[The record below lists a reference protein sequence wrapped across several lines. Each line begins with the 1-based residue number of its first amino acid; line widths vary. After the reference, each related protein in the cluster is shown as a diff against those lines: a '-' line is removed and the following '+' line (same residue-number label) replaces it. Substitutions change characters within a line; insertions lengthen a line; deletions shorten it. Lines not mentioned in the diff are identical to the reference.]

1 MTSKP
6 GISER
11 PTEAYL
17 VEWLDALE
25 IEKIERENPR
35 SEDDAKMA
43 LFTEWL
49 RTSLKASWRDVIDA
63 LKRVSEL
70 VVVEEIGQ
78 KLRMEPEQQRVP
90 IH

>member
-1 MTSKP
+1 M
-6 GISER
+6 
-11 PTEAYL
+11 AY
-17 VEWLDALE
+17 
-25 IEKIERENPR
+25 
-35 SEDDAKMA
+35 A
-43 LFTEWL
+43 LFSEWL

-90 IH
+90 FDPNPLSNFFYYVTFFNYNYNLLFYRS